1 MVTNLSEVSL
11 VAKRTIKDHLAHV
24 GGVLNVCMTKELF
37 ASARGAYH
45 KYQQH
50 LQEEKEKA
58 KRPVA
63 EKRRASLGA
72 ELDALK
78 AKRKRV
84 EDLISELT
92 QNADNLAEEAEGES
106 SQRMALLVSQSN
118 ALRKSAREKTA
129 ELLAIQKMVKQKEVE
144 CQSI

>member
-1 MVTNLSEVSL
+1 M
-11 VAKRTIKDHLAHV
+11 
-24 GGVLNVCMTKELF
+24 
-37 ASARGAYH
+37 
-45 KYQQH
+45 
-50 LQEEKEKA
+50 QEEKEKA

-106 SQRMALLVSQSN
+106 SQCMALLVSLSN
-118 ALRKSAREKTA
+118 ALRKSAREKNA
-129 ELLAIQKMVKQKEVE
+129 ELLAIKK
-144 CQSI
+144 